1 MAYGLKYE
9 YRITTRNGN
18 ECFLGIYQRDYSG
31 NYRSLNGALQSIRVE
46 RMGENLIE
54 SAIVKSAL
62 TFTLV
67 DMSGGQWQE
76 FFTPDATLYK
86 VILSTDGDA
95 RWTGYITPDSFSE
108 SLSYRGSVAI
118 TARDMLGH
126 MADIPFDS
134 GVFVTSNNLVTVQD
148 IVSKGLEVCQCP
160 MQMSFDARI
169 QADSPVSAWLIDI
182 RAFEGKNW
190 YEVMEGLMDSLGLT
204 MRWEDEDTI
213 AVRGIENSSI
223 PAYTYDLQFRNN
235 SGTRTFDPAYRMVEE
250 KMSYDYFEGEVA
262 DLQKVITGDRLNGAD
277 GWSQNDQAKKIVA
290 SSQGREIGYF
300 GDINGEDVA
309 KHCFLYCVPH
319 NGASDETVARKSI
332 VLAPGTPTSVSFKV
346 AHLYDASFNPLDTV
360 ENYNGGH
367 TIPGSDLEAHLL
379 FGRGHLPQG
388 ELSYAITWV
397 GSNGTTLYLTEDGWG
412 TRAKTFTY
420 FFGRVGD
427 QPDEQQFEQAW
438 SSDTARVFSHSFTT
452 PDNIGRLEI
461 RLAAFRHYLKRDNYD
476 LDTHT
481 YWVSLGEFSIV
492 PEVSAMPK
500 DLKVTT
506 RYNEAMN
513 YTLTRKPMLGICPSG
528 VEYAGACVNG
538 IYRRAA
544 GNPALRLVALSASSQ
559 SYVPLPVL
567 VAMQHIALHSRTTSV
582 ITGTISCK
590 GDDTVWYNSAWNYDG
605 ASLRLVGGAL
615 DPIHDVIEGAIL
627 REFISFSGV
636 WGQELDIDYT
646 SKGGQKDLQL
656 ESIRNA
662 AQSSSSSSSSSGGG
676 TGGIPE
682 APTDGDLYGRKNG
695 TWQIITQSEG
705 GSNVVWGEG
714 TMNSITLT
722 VDGVSKNLA
731 LATHT
736 HDSYLTNADLQRELA
751 SYQEVITD
759 LGTIRQGAAAG
770 ATAVQPATM
779 NDALRQKANDADVV
793 HKTGDETIT
802 GNKTFQYLTIGGR
815 LLSARSIATMP
826 DAFEEQ
832 EYQSPSLTQLRNA
845 SLLYAKGF
853 GRVIPTSVGTK
864 CLFEY
869 NGEWRIGSYAGFD
882 FTDDYDGTTFMEYLL
897 AHSSAI
903 LVAERGKDLISEQDL
918 EQIQQNARDIGTLQT
933 AMGDRYTKTQSDG
946 RYMAK
951 DGVKWGGNQG
961 EYIQL
966 TINGTGQIVA
976 LQGHEHDEYVKKV
989 QGAGLISDSELDM
1002 IYDNAEAI
1010 ADRYTKAESDGKYC
1024 KKDDTKWGQVR
1035 GTGYRDLYVNGEMHS
1050 VAEDDHT
1057 HPNLVTIGTE
1067 QTITGNKFF
1076 QGDTLFDGRVSVG
1089 GNSIENVADPTDP
1102 DDVANKAYVD
1112 RLIDSLTR
1120 HLTQLEDRV
1129 YTLEHAE
1136 QFVKLFL
1143 TSRYE
1148 LSTYQFPRKFP
1159 NPNDGCII
1167 NCMAW
1172 NGYMYDGNP
1181 LSYRV
1186 VADDAV
1192 TIESNSYT
1200 NMAYKL
1206 GIPFRAEAGK
1216 TYRFSWQYLDADD
1229 NGTTDSR
1236 VELCYVGADGEIIDG
1251 DTNKYI
1257 VEGAGSFNVPAG
1269 CAWVILVLAGIGFD
1283 GDPATCYPMNWY
1295 DMKLKKM

>member
-76 FFTPDATLYK
+76 FFTPDATLYR
-86 VILSTDGDA
+86 VTLSTDGDA

-148 IVSKGLEVCQCP
+148 IVTKGIQICECP
-160 MQMSFDARI
+160 MRLSFNSTLQDHFG
-169 QADSPVSAWLIDI
+169 DVWTWLVDI

-213 AVRGIENSSI
+213 AVRSIMNSST
-223 PAYTYDLQFRNN
+223 PMQFQSLQIRNN

-250 KMSYDYFEGEVA
+250 KLSYDYFEGEVA

-319 NGASDETVARKSI
+319 NGARDETVARKSI
-332 VLAPGTPTSVSFKV
+332 VLAPNTPTSVSFKV
-346 AHLYDASFNPLDTV
+346 AHLYDASFNPLDTE

-397 GSNGTTLYLTEDGWG
+397 GSNGTTLYLTNNGWG

-427 QPDEQQFEQAW
+427 QPEEQQFEQAW
-438 SSDTARVFSHSFTT
+438 SSDIARVLSHSFTT
-452 PDNIGRLEI
+452 PDSVGRLEI

-506 RYNEAMN
+506 KYNEAMN

-528 VEYAGACVNG
+528 VEYAGACVNAF
-538 IYRRAA
+538 YRPVR
-544 GNPALRLVALSASSQ
+544 GYPAIRLVALGQDSEL
-559 SYVPLPVL
+559 PLPVI

-582 ITGTISCK
+582 ITGTISCQ

-662 AQSSSSSSSSSGGG
+662 AQSSSSSSSG
-676 TGGIPE
+676 TGGGIPE
-682 APTDGDLYGRKNG
+682 APTDGGLYGRKNG

-705 GSNVVWGEG
+705 GSTVVWGEG

-722 VDGVSKNLA
+722 VDGVSKDLA
-731 LATHT
+731 LANHT
-736 HDSYLTNADLQRELA
+736 HDSYVTGMALERELEN
-751 SYQEVITD
+751 YQLVITD
-759 LGTIRQGAAAG
+759 LSTIRTGAAAG
-770 ATAVQPATM
+770 ATAVQPSVMTA
-779 NDALRQKANDADVV
+779 ALASKANDADVV
-793 HKTGDETIT
+793 HKDGVEIIT
-802 GNKTFQYLTIGGR
+802 GFKKFTHAINMICTNDAEEDTDIASTF
-815 LLSARSIATMP
+815 
-826 DAFEEQ
+826 
-832 EYQSPSLTQLRNA
+832 
-845 SLLYAKGF
+845 
-853 GRVIPTSVGTK
+853 
-864 CLFEY
+864 
-869 NGEWRIGSYAGFD
+869 
-882 FTDDYDGTTFMEYLL
+882 DDDVNLITFSGTTGEVRLRGVNAVPVRNDDVVNKEYADTKYTKPAGGIPQSDL
-897 AHSSAI
+897 SSGVQNT
-903 LVAERGKDLISEQDL
+903 LNVVAQLMDITRDL
-918 EQIQQNARDIGTLQT
+918 EDNKADIGLS
-933 AMGDRYTKTQSDG
+933 YTKTQSDG

-966 TINGTGQIVA
+966 TINGAGQIVA
-976 LQGHEHDEYVKKV
+976 LQGH
-989 QGAGLISDSELDM
+989 
-1002 IYDNAEAI
+1002 
-1010 ADRYTKAESDGKYC
+1010 
-1024 KKDDTKWGQVR
+1024 
-1035 GTGYRDLYVNGEMHS
+1035 
-1050 VAEDDHT
+1050 T
-1057 HPNLVTIGTE
+1057 HEEFVTIAGE
-1067 QTITGNKFF
+1067 QTITGNKTF
-1076 QGDTLFDGRVSVG
+1076 QGDVLFDGRISAG
-1089 GNSIENVADPTDP
+1089 GNNIEDVADPTDP
-1102 DDVANKAYVD
+1102 TDVATKAYVD
-1112 RLIDSLTR
+1112 AHIVDLD
-1120 HLTQLEDRV
+1120 DV
-1129 YTLEHAE
+1129 YTKIQADTRFVAKQEGARLYTEADELMMRNAITALGTAIIETEEGVKRYADNKFVEKREGARLFTEADQREFRGLISTLGQYASSLEERIYALEHAE

-1167 NCMAW
+1167 NCMTW

-1251 DTNKYI
+1251 DTYKYI
-1257 VEGAGSFNVPAG
+1257 EEGAGSFTVPAG
-1269 CAWVILVLAGIGFD
+1269 CAWVILVLAGVGFD
-1283 GDPATCYPMNWY
+1283 GDPATCYPINWY